1 MNPRKKIL
9 AISGS
14 TRRNSSNEAILRHI
28 AESYSDLLEVDIYNE
43 IDQLPHFNPDLDH
56 GEPPAPVIDFRQRI
70 EWADGVIIC
79 TPEYVFSL
87 PGSLKNALEW
97 NVSTMLFTDKPSAII
112 VASASGEKAFE
123 SLTLILK
130 TIGAKIDEQSRLLIK
145 GAKGKVGEEGELTDR
160 DTLYWIDVLVRS
172 LVNSIDEVNETVGK
186 D

>member
-1 MNPRKKIL
+1 
-9 AISGS
+9 
-14 TRRNSSNEAILRHI
+14 
-28 AESYSDLLEVDIYNE
+28 
-43 IDQLPHFNPDLDH
+43 
-56 GEPPAPVIDFRQRI
+56 
-70 EWADGVIIC
+70 
-79 TPEYVFSL
+79 
-87 PGSLKNALEW
+87 
-97 NVSTMLFTDKPSAII
+97 MLFTDKPSAII